1 MKRKINK
8 NVVFLTAYAIL
19 MLMFFLYAR
28 FPGKVMED
36 YILTVQAERY
46 PGMFLSLESVTLAFP
61 LGLKLENISF
71 GFKNNMEAN
80 IHLDSFA
87 VRPCFSGYISGQP
100 SFLVNARAYGGSI
113 NGVVPVSYF
122 SRKGN
127 SAKAKIMFDG
137 LTLEKCTF
145 FKDNLGRRIAGE
157 IGGSIVYGD
166 GGQLDFTARN
176 GSYQLLES
184 LFGLDKLDF
193 NTVEGQIS
201 IRGGVLTINK
211 LRLKGDKI
219 NCSIKG
225 DIVLKD
231 AIRNSEVNL
240 SGAMEIAGMNNKK
253 VSMLITGTIGNA
265 AIRYI

>member
-36 YILTVQAERY
+36 YILAAQAERY
-46 PGMFLSLESVTLAFP
+46 PGMFLSLGSVTLAFP
-61 LGLKLENISF
+61 PGLKLENISLS
-71 GFKNNMEAN
+71 FKNNIEAN

-87 VRPCFSGYISGQP
+87 VRPRFFGYISGQP
-100 SFLVNARAYGGSI
+100 SFLVNARAYGGAI
-113 NGVVPVSYF
+113 NGVAPVS

-127 SAKAKIMFDG
+127 SAKAEIMFEG
-137 LTLEKCTF
+137 LTLEKCAF
-145 FKDNLGRRIAGE
+145 LKDNLGRRIAGE
-157 IGGSIVYGD
+157 IGGSIVYSD

-219 NCSIKG
+219 SCSIKG
-225 DIVLKD
+225 DVVLKD
-231 AIRNSEVNL
+231 DIRNSEVNL
-240 SGAMEIAGMNNKK
+240 SGAMEIASLKNKK